1 MNRREKELVATE
13 TLLNLK
19 VSSPVEIKIDPVLIS
34 GGAGF
39 RNTNAFHYTV
49 PYCVL
54 SGNYKTTQFFYQ
66 NCSGTKETG
75 VHG

>member
-19 VSSPVEIKIDPVLIS
+19 VSSQVEIKIDPVLIS